1 MPARFVEV
9 SAPLEARVAEGG
21 GATLRAVLA
30 GLYARNATSAAGV
43 GASGA
48 PLSGAEV
55 ADAVL
60 ADRLRAA
67 LGMLAV
73 ALALWAARH
82 AAVERQVSRAVRE
95 DGEEEGH
102 KAHAD

>member
-1 MPARFVEV
+1 MPAPRFVEV
-9 SAPLEARVAEGG
+9 SAPLEARVAEGGG

-30 GLYARNATSAAGV
+30 GLYARNATAPAGA
-43 GASGA
+43 GGGA

-67 LGMLAV
+67 LGLLAV
-73 ALALWAARH
+73 ALALWAARY
-82 AAVERQVSRAVRE
+82 AAVERQVTCAVRA
-95 DGEEEGH
+95 DEEEEA

>member
-1 MPARFVEV
+1 MPSRFVEV
-9 SAPLEARVAEGG
+9 SAPLEARVAQSGG

-30 GLYARNATSAAGV
+30 GLYARNATAGA
-43 GASGA
+43 GAGFGAA

-55 ADAVL
+55 ADAAL

-73 ALALWAARH
+73 AVALWAARY
-82 AAVERQVSRAVRE
+82 AAIERQVGRAVRE
-95 DGEEEGH
+95 EAAGGV

>member
-1 MPARFVEV
+1 MPAPRFVEV

-30 GLYARNATSAAGV
+30 GLYARNATSTAGA
-43 GASGA
+43 GGA

-67 LGMLAV
+67 LGLLAV
-73 ALALWAARH
+73 AMALWAARH
-82 AAVERQVSRAVRE
+82 AAVERQVTCAVRA
-95 DGEEEGH
+95 DEEEEA

>member
-9 SAPLEARVAEGG
+9 SAPLEARVAAGG
-21 GATLRAVLA
+21 GSTLRAVLA
-30 GLYARNATSAAGV
+30 GLYARNASSAVSG
-43 GASGA
+43 GA

-67 LGMLAV
+67 FGLLAV
-73 ALALWAARH
+73 ALALWAARC
-82 AAVERQVSRAVRE
+82 AAVERQVSRAVRA
-95 DGEEEGH
+95 EEARE
-102 KAHAD
+102 HAD